1 MGRTDLDVHGEAGA
15 RGAAAA
21 AGEEHGGGASAAGGG
36 EGGAE
41 LAEVGEVV
49 VPVVGEAELKDL
61 AADVVGEHV
70 PAVFGGGGRGLIV
83 ASNGGGGREAAAVVG
98 KAGDGVGVVVDA
110 DEDAVGGVGGAGAR
124 AEAERGEV
132 AGLAVAASAHGGN
145 GGGGV
150 GAKAT
155 QPLASAGEALCYAA
169 NPRGRSTGRAV
180 ITDIFLVGRALI
192 FSHMA
197 VWGYIVRQFYF
208 LGKCL

>member
-15 RGAAAA
+15 RGAAA

-150 GAKAT
+150 GAKSDTA
-155 QPLASAGEALCYAA
+155 AGVSRGGAMLCGKSSRTV
-169 NPRGRSTGRAV
+169 NGPGCDQG
-180 ITDIFLVGRALI
+180 
-192 FSHMA
+192 
-197 VWGYIVRQFYF
+197 YF
-208 LGKCL
+208 LSGLSANLFPNGCVG

>member
-83 ASNGGGGREAAAVVG
+83 ASNGGGGR
-98 KAGDGVGVVVDA
+98 
-110 DEDAVGGVGGAGAR
+110 R
-124 AEAERGEV
+124 A
-132 AGLAVAASAHGGN
+132 
-145 GGGGV
+145 
-150 GAKAT
+150 
-155 QPLASAGEALCYAA
+155 
-169 NPRGRSTGRAV
+169 
-180 ITDIFLVGRALI
+180 
-192 FSHMA
+192 
-197 VWGYIVRQFYF
+197 
-208 LGKCL
+208 